1 LKSSS
6 RYASQINIEQGHW
19 LFPIEDRR
27 DQDGHGLAG
36 LLRGIS
42 LPGYVQLVDWPSR
55 LVRPGKVKLSA
66 DTPDILTRM
75 NIDAESWKETLQ
87 RLLGP
92 TKKIGSDFGGEAR
105 LSEVAA
111 QRGCKFIKNI
121 IGPDIHPTAPNA
133 S

>member
-1 LKSSS
+1 
-6 RYASQINIEQGHW
+6 

-36 LLRGIS
+36 VLRRIS
-42 LPGYVQLVDWPSR
+42 LSGDVQLVDWSSH
-55 LVRPGKVKLSA
+55 LIRPGKVNLSA
-66 DTPDILTRM
+66 DIPDILSRL
-75 NIDAESWKETLQ
+75 NIDVKSWKETLQ
-87 RLLGP
+87 RLLVP
-92 TKKIGSDFGGEAR
+92 TKKIGSYFGGAAR

-121 IGPDIHPTAPNA
+121 TGRDIHPAVPNA